1 MNEMLML
8 ESLFPGG
15 NLEGGIQLANR
26 LDWGLSVQKA
36 ADHWVILGG
45 DQVLLR
51 TETREALE
59 AFVYGMGLA
68 YAVIPENIFC
78 KLEAALDN
86 V

>member
-15 NLEGGIQLANR
+15 SLKGGIQLANR
-26 LDWGLSVQKA
+26 LDWGLSIQNT
-36 ADHWVILGG
+36 ADHWVISSG

-51 TETREALE
+51 TESREALE
-59 AFVYGMGLA
+59 AFVYGLGLA
-68 YAVIPENIFC
+68 YAVLPENIFSE
-78 KLEAALDN
+78 LETALND